1 VHSSSPGGSSAEGWD
16 SPRKRPG
23 PSVPVVTT
31 LAGASRTGSAHLAA
45 QLSAP
50 VRRLMRTGVAGAGL
64 MVAATLLALAWA
76 NSPWAD
82 SYDRLWRTELSVR
95 FGSAGIGMNLQ
106 HWVNDGLMVFFF
118 FLIGMEVRRELSMG
132 ELVQRSRLTVPALA
146 AVAGLVLPALIY
158 LAINAGGEGAVGW
171 GIPMATDTAFVLGAL
186 ALFGRNCPIQL
197 RVFLLSLSVVDDIG
211 ALSAIAIFYSDEID
225 VVALG
230 IAGLCV
236 LAFVGLSRMQVWRG
250 PAYFAVGAVMWV
262 AMYES
267 GVHATIGG
275 VVLGLLVSAY
285 PPRRAEVE
293 RAGSLARAFRQSPEP
308 GLARE
313 AKLSVERAI
322 SPNERIGAV
331 LVPWSSYVVVP
342 VFALANAGVRI
353 DGALLERALT
363 SPVTIGVFVG
373 LAVGKLLGVGVAATL
388 VVRLRLGVLPPG
400 VSLGSVWSG
409 AALTGLGFTVS
420 LFVTDL
426 AFDDAQLREE
436 ATIGILAAAVVSA
449 ALGALFFRLLGRGGG
464 APERPTRLDPPV
476 DPAVDHI
483 RGPVDA
489 PLTLVEYGDMECPF
503 CGRATGVVAELRGRF
518 GDDLR
523 YVFRHLPLPEV
534 HPHAQ
539 LAAEAVEAAGA
550 QDAFWGMHD
559 RLFAHQDELDAPGL
573 LEHAAALGLDL
584 ERFARELGDGTYGQ
598 RVRDDVAGAEASGV
612 EGTPTFFVNGVRHQG
627 RSGTDELAAA
637 LLRTDPRGTPIER
650 SPAAPA
656 RDAGGR
662 PPVPFSPP
670 ARLPAVEGLAET
682 PDLTGASPRLDP
694 RQLAVLR
701 RAGRRRTTTAGEV
714 LVQGGASEW
723 DFVVVLGGTVAVVED
738 PAPGDGGRQHVV
750 SVVGPNRFLG
760 GLNMLAGQRAVRS
773 VIVAEPGAVV
783 TLTVQRLR
791 EVMAND
797 RELADVIM
805 RAFLLRRA
813 MLIGRASGLRVVGDP
828 RWPASAALQAV
839 LTEHGIAHQWLDP
852 AEDEA
857 ARAMLAEIDA
867 LAEARP
873 VVVASD
879 GRVLVDPGTDD
890 LLRAA
895 GPDRVG

>member
-1 VHSSSPGGSSAEGWD
+1 MTVI
-16 SPRKRPG
+16 
-23 PSVPVVTT
+23 
-31 LAGASRTGSAHLAA
+31 AGASRSGSGHLAA

-50 VRRLMRTGVAGAGL
+50 ARRLMRSGVAGAGL
-64 MVAATLLALAWA
+64 MVLATVVALVWA
-76 NSPWAD
+76 NSPWGGA
-82 SYDRLWRTELSVR
+82 YERLWHTELSLR
-95 FGSAGIGMNLQ
+95 FGSAELAMDLQ

-146 AVAGLVLPALIY
+146 AVAGLAIPALLY

-186 ALFGRNCPIQL
+186 ALFGRNTPIQL

-225 VVALG
+225 LAALG

-236 LAFVGLSRMQVWRG
+236 LAFIGLSRLQVWRG

-308 GLARE
+308 ALARE

-342 VFALANAGVRI
+342 VFALANAGVRL
-353 DGALLERALT
+353 DAPLLERALT

-373 LAVGKLLGVGVAATL
+373 LAVGKLVGVGLAATL
-388 VVRLRLGVLPPG
+388 AVRARLGALPPG
-400 VSLGSVWSG
+400 ISLGAVWSG

-426 AFDDAQLREE
+426 AFDDELLREE
-436 ATIGILAAAVVSA
+436 ATVGILAAAVVST
-449 ALGALFFRLLGRGGG
+449 ALGALFFRLLGRGGA
-464 APERPTRLDPPV
+464 APVRPSLLDPPV
-476 DPAVDHI
+476 DPGVDHV

-489 PLTLVEYGDMECPF
+489 PLTVVEYGDMECPF
-503 CGRATGVVAELRGRF
+503 CGRATGVVAELRDRF

-523 YVFRHLPLPEV
+523 YVFRHLPLVEV

-550 QDAFWGMHD
+550 QGRFWEMHD
-559 RLFAHQDELDAPGL
+559 RLFAHQDALEAPDLLD
-573 LEHAAALGLDL
+573 HAAALGLDL
-584 ERFARELGDGTYGQ
+584 ERFARELGDGTYAQ
-598 RVRDDVAGAEASGV
+598 RVRDDVAGAEAGGV

-627 RSGTDELAAA
+627 RAGTDELAAA
-637 LLRTDPRGTPIER
+637 LLRSDPRGTP
-650 SPAAPA
+650 AARA
-656 RDAGGR
+656 AGVPDGRAPRR
-662 PPVPFSPP
+662 PPAPQSPP
-670 ARLPAVEGLAET
+670 VRLPAVEGPDGPADPAGVT
-682 PDLTGASPRLDP
+682 PLLDA

-701 RAGRRRTTTAGEV
+701 RAGRRRRTRAGEV
-714 LVQGGASEW
+714 LVRGGAAEW
-723 DFVVVLGGTVAVVED
+723 DFVVVLAGTVAVVESGARD
-738 PAPGDGGRQHVV
+738 SAPDSAPDGAPQRVI
-750 SVVGPNRFLG
+750 SRVGPGRFLG

-773 VIVAEPGAVV
+773 VVVEEPGEVV
-783 TLTVQRLR
+783 TMGVRRLR
-791 EVMAND
+791 EVMAAD
-797 RELADVIM
+797 GELADVIV

-813 MLIGRASGLRVVGDP
+813 MLIEKASGLRVVGD
-828 RWPASAALQAV
+828 RAWPASVALQAV
-839 LTEHGIAHQWLDP
+839 LDEHGIVHQWLDP

-857 ARAMLAEIDA
+857 ARSMLADLDA
-867 LAEARP
+867 LDQERP
-873 VVVASD
+873 VVVAAD
-879 GRVLVDPGTDD
+879 GRVLVDPGPDE
-890 LLRAA
+890 LLGGARAP
-895 GPDRVG
+895 G

>member
-1 VHSSSPGGSSAEGWD
+1 MTILAGSS
-16 SPRKRPG
+16 R
-23 PSVPVVTT
+23 
-31 LAGASRTGSAHLAA
+31 AGSTHLAA
-45 QLSAP
+45 QLSNP
-50 VRRLMRTGVAGAGL
+50 VRRMMRSGVAGAGL
-64 MVAATLLALAWA
+64 MVAATLVALVWA
-76 NSPWAD
+76 NSPWAG
-82 SYDRLWRTELSVR
+82 SYDTFWHTEVAVS
-95 FGSAGIGMNLQ
+95 FGAAEIAMSLQ

-132 ELVQRSRLTVPALA
+132 ELVQRSRLTIPTLA
-146 AVAGLVLPALIY
+146 AVAGLVLPALLY

-186 ALFGRNCPIQL
+186 ALFGRHTPIQL

-225 VVALG
+225 LVALS

-236 LAFVGLSRMQVWRG
+236 FAFIGLSRMQVWRG

-308 GLARE
+308 SLARE

-353 DGALLERALT
+353 DGPLLERALT

-373 LAVGKLLGVGVAATL
+373 LAVGKLLGVGLAAWFG
-388 VVRLRLGVLPPG
+388 VRLRLGVLPPG
-400 VSLGSVWSG
+400 VTLGNVWSG
-409 AALTGLGFTVS
+409 AALCGLGFTVS

-426 AFDDAQLREE
+426 AFDDEALREE
-436 ATIGILAAAVVSA
+436 ATVGILAAAVVSA
-449 ALGALFFRLLGRGGG
+449 ALGALFFRLLSRESST
-464 APERPTRLDPPV
+464 PERPLRLDPPV
-476 DPAVDHI
+476 DPAVDHV

-503 CGRATGVVAELRGRF
+503 CGRATGVVSELRGRF

-523 YVFRHLPLPEV
+523 YVFRHLPLVEL

-550 QDAFWGMHD
+550 QGMFWEMHD
-559 RLFAHQDELDAPGL
+559 KLFAHQDALEATDLLDYAS
-573 LEHAAALGLDL
+573 ALGLDL
-584 ERFARELGDGTYGQ
+584 ERFARELGDGTHAPH
-598 RVRDDVAGAEASGV
+598 VRDDVAGAEASGV
-612 EGTPTFFVNGVRHQG
+612 EGTPTFFVNGVRHTG
-627 RSGTDELAAA
+627 RAGTDELAAA
-637 LLRTDPRGTPIER
+637 LLATDPRGTPVER
-650 SPAAPA
+650 STAPA
-656 RDAGGR
+656 GRVPGPR
-662 PPVPFSPP
+662 PPAPQSPP
-670 ARLPAVEGLAET
+670 ARLPAVEGLEET
-682 PDLTGASPRLDP
+682 EDPSGASPRLDD

-701 RAGRRRTTTAGEV
+701 RAGRRRTTSKGEV

-723 DFVVVLGGTVAVVED
+723 DFVVVLEGTVAVVED
-738 PAPGDGGRQHVV
+738 PEPGDGDQPRVV
-750 SVVGPNRFLG
+750 MVAGPGRFLG
-760 GLNMLAGQRAVRS
+760 GLNMLAGQRAVRT
-773 VIVAEPGAVV
+773 VVAARPGVVV

-791 EVMAND
+791 EVMAAD
-797 RELADVIM
+797 RDLADLIM
-805 RAFLLRRA
+805 RSFLLRRA
-813 MLIGRASGLRVVGDP
+813 MLIGRATGLRVVGDP
-828 RWPASAALQAV
+828 AWPASAALRV
-839 LTEHGIAHQWLDP
+839 LLDEHGIAHQWLDP
-852 AEDEA
+852 AENEA
-857 ARAMLAEIDA
+857 ARAVLAENDA
-867 LAEARP
+867 LDEERP

-879 GRVLVDPGTDD
+879 GRVLVDPGPDE

-895 GPDRVG
+895 GTDRVG